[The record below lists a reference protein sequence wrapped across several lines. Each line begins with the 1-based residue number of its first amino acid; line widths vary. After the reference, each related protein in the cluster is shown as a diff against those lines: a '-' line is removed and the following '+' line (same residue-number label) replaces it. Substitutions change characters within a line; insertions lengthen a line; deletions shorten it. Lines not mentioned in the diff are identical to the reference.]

1 MLTNTPTA
9 RIIEEEIRVLLA
21 DTLDDDPIGLDD
33 RFGDLGL
40 NSLMLARLV
49 IALEDE
55 TGLDPFSGD
64 TSIVD
69 VHTVG
74 DLVGAYER
82 ALASQDEQPEP
93 TEDAS

>member
-9 RIIEEEIRVLLA
+9 RIIDEEIRVLLGDA
-21 DTLDDDPIGLDD
+21 LDDDPIGSED

-40 NSLMLARLV
+40 NSLMLARLI

-55 TGLDPFSGD
+55 TGLDPFASD
-64 TSIVD
+64 ASIVD

-74 DLVGAYER
+74 DLVEAYER
-82 ALASQDEQPEP
+82 ALASRDSQPGAGG
-93 TEDAS
+93 DAS

>member
-1 MLTNTPTA
+1 MLTDTPTA
-9 RIIEEEIRVLLA
+9 RIIDEEIRILLGDA
-21 DTLDDDPIGLDD
+21 LDDDPLGPDD

-40 NSLMLARLV
+40 NSLMLARLI

-55 TGLDPFSGD
+55 TGLDPFSAA

-74 DLVGAYER
+74 DLVEAYEL
-82 ALASQDEQPEP
+82 ALASRDDLPLP
-93 TEDAS
+93 TGESS